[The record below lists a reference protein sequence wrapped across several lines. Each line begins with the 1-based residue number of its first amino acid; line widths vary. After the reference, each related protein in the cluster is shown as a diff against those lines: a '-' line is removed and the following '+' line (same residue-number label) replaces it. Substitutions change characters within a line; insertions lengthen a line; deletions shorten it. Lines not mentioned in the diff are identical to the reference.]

1 MIHDFTRP
9 GGLILH
15 ALPFLGS
22 FDHGFFSYHPNFFDA
37 VARYNSYETLGV
49 WLGVDWQ
56 QASFIPWHPGLLDI
70 ISLSPK
76 TTGLLVVLHRKRF
89 DTEFCIPFQGVY
101 ETTKTDDISA
111 NYCFVV
117 DGDYYDGRRERF
129 ITRAQITEE
138 YIQEQ
143 VTLRLQAQP
152 KPIAPAGQITE
163 EDIQEQRNTEEYI
176 QEQVTLRL
184 QAQPKPPAP
193 AGQIVEN
200 TRTADLAK
208 IVVGRIAQRL
218 GAGRLISW
226 PPAGGGKEKNE

>member
-1 MIHDFTRP
+1 
-9 GGLILH
+9 
-15 ALPFLGS
+15 
-22 FDHGFFSYHPNFFDA
+22 
-37 VARYNSYETLGV
+37 
-49 WLGVDWQ
+49 
-56 QASFIPWHPGLLDI
+56 
-70 ISLSPK
+70 
-76 TTGLLVVLHRKRF
+76 LLVVLHRKRF

-152 KPIAPAGQITE
+152 KP
-163 EDIQEQRNTEEYI
+163 
-176 QEQVTLRL
+176 
-184 QAQPKPPAP
+184 PAP